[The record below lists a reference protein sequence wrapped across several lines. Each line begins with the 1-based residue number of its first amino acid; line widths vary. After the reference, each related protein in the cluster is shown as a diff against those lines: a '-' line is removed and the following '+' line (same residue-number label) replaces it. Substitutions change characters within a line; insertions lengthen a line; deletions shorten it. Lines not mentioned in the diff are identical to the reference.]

1 MARWHGNFFDNI
13 FLVQAAAYFFQ
24 CLHLE
29 APNTMYNN
37 LMWGIYYFLFKI
49 QNSSIA
55 SRFISRFSFQI
66 LPCKQ
71 PENICRDEI

>member
-49 QNSSIA
+49 QVLRAGLFQGFLFRFYLA
-55 SRFISRFSFQI
+55 SNRKIYVEM
-66 LPCKQ
+66 KYK
-71 PENICRDEI
+71 